1 MPYIQIK
8 NNNKQDTLKHRKK
21 HRTFS
26 YVGRIFR
33 LNEFLWLCIMA
44 RRQKSTLFS
53 IQFSIPVPTPPPPP
67 PPPTMSV
74 PDLFSETKRSDG
86 EPRTMQQQTQMSLLT
101 LRTMLFC

>member
-1 MPYIQIK
+1 
-8 NNNKQDTLKHRKK
+8 
-21 HRTFS
+21 
-26 YVGRIFR
+26 
-33 LNEFLWLCIMA
+33 MA

-67 PPPTMSV
+67 STMSV

>member
-1 MPYIQIK
+1 
-8 NNNKQDTLKHRKK
+8 
-21 HRTFS
+21 
-26 YVGRIFR
+26 
-33 LNEFLWLCIMA
+33 MA

-67 PPPTMSV
+67 QPTMSV
-74 PDLFSETKRSDG
+74 PDFFSETKRSDG

>member
-1 MPYIQIK
+1 
-8 NNNKQDTLKHRKK
+8 
-21 HRTFS
+21 
-26 YVGRIFR
+26 
-33 LNEFLWLCIMA
+33 MA

-67 PPPTMSV
+67 SMSV

-86 EPRTMQQQTQMSLLT
+86 EPRTMQQQTQMSFLT

>member
-1 MPYIQIK
+1 
-8 NNNKQDTLKHRKK
+8 
-21 HRTFS
+21 
-26 YVGRIFR
+26 
-33 LNEFLWLCIMA
+33 MA

-53 IQFSIPVPTPPPPP
+53 IKFSIPVPTPPPPP
-67 PPPTMSV
+67 LPTMSV